1 MKNRVKR
8 ASVEQPVQ
16 PVQNQNLSAS
26 DVASSL
32 LAIASLSQLQSFPAA
47 IQQIPALSMC
57 NYSDVTSMP
66 TLSPDESLS
75 DEPVVKRRKGVN
87 FM

>member
-1 MKNRVKR
+1 MVQP
-8 ASVEQPVQ
+8 VEQ
-16 PVQNQNLSAS
+16 VQNQNLSAS

-32 LAIASLSQLQSFPAA
+32 LAIASLSQLQSLPAA
-47 IQQIPALSMC
+47 TQPVSSGQIPALSMC

-66 TLSPDESLS
+66 TLSPDESFS
-75 DEPVVKRRKGVN
+75 DEAVVKRRKGVN